1 MLIEN
6 VVFNFYEVGEKG
18 FADIKNECLSHFA
31 SRLKDCL
38 TSSNERIRRFWCDFS
53 LTNDGSDV
61 KGSIANYKIFQ
72 DLYGSKIKYNTKSII
87 FEETITNN
95 PESIWNVKQYCM
107 DMYNLEYVEETDE
120 HSGYY
125 RYKPNPSNCI
135 RTYDKCECSVGE
147 DRDNAEE
154 MLRHFY
160 SAFGVGEF
168 PFLTVK
174 IIRLGNKDHYF
185 YTIHR

>member
-18 FADIKNECLSHFA
+18 IADIKNECLSHFA
-31 SRLKDCL
+31 SRLKECL
-38 TSSNERIRRFWCDFS
+38 TSSNERIRRFWVDRGLLEAASNAPF
-53 LTNDGSDV
+53 

-72 DLYGSKIKYNTKSII
+72 DLYGSKIKYNTKSIV

-95 PESIWNVKQYCM
+95 PESIWNVEQYCM
-107 DMYNLEYVEETDE
+107 DMYNLEYVEETE
-120 HSGYY
+120 RCSGYF
-125 RYKPNPSNCI
+125 RFRPSNNVALHD
-135 RTYDKCECSVGE
+135 TCECSVSP
-147 DRDNAEE
+147 DRDEAQEA
-154 MLRHFY
+154 LRNFY

-168 PFLTVK
+168 PFLSVI